1 MKKIGFIDYF
11 LNEWHADN
19 YPAWI
24 RERSGGVYEVAY
36 AYALAEP
43 PYEGK
48 LSNGE
53 WARKQGVTLLGS
65 IEELVEKSDA
75 IVVLSPDHPQFHKE
89 LSRIPLTS
97 QKPVYI
103 DKTFATTGQE
113 AKEIFA
119 LAESNGTPCYSSSAL
134 RFSKKLQAMKTA
146 PVQGII
152 STAGG
157 PVDTYLIHQLEP
169 IVTLMGPEI
178 DRIMYLG
185 NPMMPSWELHFRDG
199 RTASMARFKGD
210 APFRL
215 QIGYEDR
222 SAELLVDD
230 EFFLYF
236 IDAMLEFFDT
246 GIIPVPHRET
256 ITMMAALEACWK
268 AMAMPGKWLMLE
280 E

>member
-24 RERSGGVYEVAY
+24 RERSGDTYEVAY
-36 AYALAEP
+36 AYALSEP
-43 PYEGK
+43 PFEGK
-48 LSNGE
+48 LSNRQ
-53 WARKQGVTLLGS
+53 WADKNGIELLSS

-89 LSRIPLTS
+89 LSRIPLMS
-97 QKPVYI
+97 GKRVYI
-103 DKTFATTGQE
+103 DKTFATSGQE

-119 LAESNGTPCYSSSAL
+119 VAENYQTPCYSSSAL
-134 RFSKKLQAMKTA
+134 RFSKKLQKVKDA

-157 PVDTYLIHQLEP
+157 PVDSYLIHQLEP
-169 IVTLMGPEI
+169 IVTLMGPAI
-178 DRIMYLG
+178 DRVLYTG
-185 NPMMPSWELHFRDG
+185 NPMMPAWEIHFMDD
-199 RTASMARFKGD
+199 RTASMALFKGE

-215 QIGYEDR
+215 QIGC
-222 SAELLVDD
+222 AEQSDEVLIDD
-230 EFFLYF
+230 DFFLFF

-246 GIIPVPHRET
+246 GIIPVPHEET
-256 ITMMAALEACWK
+256 IAIMAALESCWK
-268 AMAMPGKWLMLE
+268 SMKTPGEWLSVHL
-280 E
+280 